1 MREPYPAVRFV
12 VRHGALLAWAIPA
25 VVVVAGLSC
34 LAQHWN
40 TWLAVGT
47 VAGAAALFCVLR
59 VVVELVQ
66 IIAETLL
73 PQ

>member
-1 MREPYPAVRFV
+1 MQQRYPAVRIV
-12 VRHGALLAWAIPA
+12 VQHGALLAFLIPA
-25 VVVVAGLSC
+25 LVAIAGLASFA
-34 LAQHWN
+34 LHWSP
-40 TWLAVGT
+40 WLSGGLI
-47 VAGAAALFCVLR
+47 AGAAALFCVMR

>member
-1 MREPYPAVRFV
+1 MQRKYPAVRFV
-12 VRHGALLAWAIPA
+12 VQHGALLAWIIPA
-25 VVVVAGLSC
+25 VVALAGVLGVALHGN
-34 LAQHWN
+34 AWV
-40 TWLAVGT
+40 AAGT
-47 VAGAAALFCVLR
+47 ILGAAALFCVLR

>member
-1 MREPYPAVRFV
+1 MQQRYPAVRFV
-12 VRHGALLAWAIPA
+12 VRHGALIAW
-25 VVVVAGLSC
+25 VVPVLVAVAGLLGSVLC
-34 LAQHWN
+34 GNA
-40 TWLAVGT
+40 WLA
-47 VAGAAALFCVLR
+47 AGAVVGAAILFCVLR